1 MNQYNYP
8 TTILS
13 GQGALKE
20 FSDRLKG
27 KSHRQP
33 LIVTDKI
40 IRTCGV
46 LDKLTLLLKEREI
59 RFHVFDGIHPNPV
72 EEDVEKGTEAY
83 QENNCDSI
91 IAIGGGSPIDAAKA
105 IRIMAV
111 HPKPLAQY
119 DDAKGGDRKI
129 TRHMPP
135 LYAIPTTAG
144 TGSEVGRSSVI
155 ILKDTGKKTI
165 FFHPDLIPDIAVLE
179 PELTAGLPKH
189 ITAATGI
196 DAFVHCLETYFAPG
210 LHPMADGIAKEGM
223 ELILDWL
230 PVAVAEGNNLAAR
243 EMMLIAAAMG
253 AVAFQKGLGMIH
265 SLAHPLSSRFD
276 IHHGLANALLLPA
289 GVAFLE
295 RADLKQNQK
304 EKIAR
309 VKSILFQKG
318 IQKKSLWEG
327 CLAFL
332 EHIGIQT
339 GLSGLG
345 IRKED
350 LNALSKEAFEDPCHQ
365 NNMIPVNQKDLL
377 SVYQEAL

>member
-20 FSDRLKG
+20 FGDRLKG
-27 KSHRQP
+27 KLHSQP
-33 LIVTDKI
+33 LIVTDKTI
-40 IRTCGV
+40 KACGV
-46 LDKLTLLLKEREI
+46 LDKLTVLLTKHNIL
-59 RFHVFDGIHPNPV
+59 FHVFDEIHPNPI
-72 EEDVEKGTEAY
+72 EEDVEKGTTAY

-91 IAIGGGSPIDAAKA
+91 IAIGGGSPMDAAKA

-119 DDAKGGDRKI
+119 DDAKGGDQKI
-129 TRHMPP
+129 TRPMPP

-144 TGSEVGRSSVI
+144 TGSEVGRSAVI

-179 PELTAGLPKH
+179 PELTAGLPKE

-223 ELILDWL
+223 ELILEWL
-230 PVAVAEGNNLAAR
+230 PAAVADGNNLAAR
-243 EMMLIAAAMG
+243 EMMLLAASMG

-276 IHHGLANALLLPA
+276 IHHGLANAVLLPA

-295 RADLKQNQK
+295 RADLTQKQK

-318 IQKKSLWEG
+318 IQKETLREG

-345 IRKED
+345 IREED
-350 LNALSKEAFEDPCHQ
+350 LDALSVEAFEDPCHQ
-365 NNMIPVNQKDLL
+365 NNMIPVDQKDLL
-377 SVYQEAL
+377 LVYQEAL

>member
-20 FSDRLKG
+20 FSNRLKH

-46 LDKLTLLLKEREI
+46 LDKLTLLLTEREI
-59 RFHVFDGIHPNPV
+59 RFHVFDEIHPNPI
-72 EEDVEKGTEAY
+72 EEDVEKGTAAY

-111 HPKPLAQY
+111 HPKPFAQY

-129 TRHMPP
+129 TLHMPP

-144 TGSEVGRSSVI
+144 TGSEVGRSAVI

-165 FFHPDLIPDIAVLE
+165 FFHPNLIPDIAVLE
-179 PELTAGLPKH
+179 PELTAGLPKN

-223 ELILDWL
+223 ELILEWL

-243 EMMLIAAAMG
+243 EMMLMAAAMG

-276 IHHGLANALLLPA
+276 IHHGLANALLMPA

-295 RADLKQNQK
+295 RADLTQNQK
-304 EKIAR
+304 KKIAR
-309 VKSILFQKG
+309 VKSMLFQKG
-318 IQKKSLWEG
+318 IRKETLWEG

-332 EHIGIQT
+332 GHIGIHT

-345 IRKED
+345 IQEGD
-350 LNALSKEAFEDPCHQ
+350 LDTLSKEAFEDPCHQ
-365 NNMIPVNQKDLL
+365 NNMIPVDQKDLL
-377 SVYQEAL
+377 SVYREAL

>member
-20 FSDRLKG
+20 FGDRLKG
-27 KSHRQP
+27 KSRRHP
-33 LIVTDKI
+33 LIVTDKTI
-40 IRTCGV
+40 KACGV
-46 LDKLTLLLKEREI
+46 LDKLTVLLTKQNI
-59 RFHVFDGIHPNPV
+59 PFHVFDEIHPNPV
-72 EEDVEKGTEAY
+72 EEDVEKGTAAY
-83 QENNCDSI
+83 HENNCDSI
-91 IAIGGGSPIDAAKA
+91 IAIGGGSPMDAAKA
-105 IRIMAV
+105 IRIMVV

-119 DDAKGGDRKI
+119 DDATGGDQKI
-129 TRHMPP
+129 TRAMPP

-144 TGSEVGRSSVI
+144 TGSEVGRSAVI

-179 PELTAGLPKH
+179 PELTAGLPKE

-223 ELILDWL
+223 ELILEWL
-230 PVAVAEGNNLAAR
+230 PAAVADGNNLTAR
-243 EMMLIAAAMG
+243 EMMLLAASMG

-276 IHHGLANALLLPA
+276 IHHGLANAVLLPA
-289 GVAFLE
+289 GIAFLE
-295 RADLKQNQK
+295 RADLTQNQK
-304 EKIAR
+304 EKIAK
-309 VKSILFQKG
+309 VKSMLFQKG
-318 IQKKSLWEG
+318 IQKETLWEG
-327 CLAFL
+327 CQAFL
-332 EHIGIQT
+332 KHIGIQT

-345 IRKED
+345 IREED
-350 LNALSKEAFEDPCHQ
+350 LDALSAEAFEDPCHQ
-365 NNMIPVNQKDLL
+365 NNMIPVDQKDLL
-377 SVYQEAL
+377 RVYQEAL

>member
-8 TTILS
+8 TTIIS

-20 FSDRLKG
+20 FCDRLKE
-27 KSHRQP
+27 KSHKHP
-33 LIVTDKI
+33 LIVTDKT

-46 LDKLTLLLKEREI
+46 LDKLIVLLKEREI
-59 RFHVFDGIHPNPV
+59 RFHVFDEIHPNPI
-72 EEDVEKGTEAY
+72 EEDVEKGTAAY
-83 QENNCDSI
+83 QENKCDSI

-111 HPKPLAQY
+111 HPKPMAQY
-119 DDAKGGDRKI
+119 DDAKGGDQKI
-129 TRHMPP
+129 TSPMPP
-135 LYAIPTTAG
+135 LYAVPTTAG
-144 TGSEVGRSSVI
+144 TGSEVGRSAVI
-155 ILKDTGKKTI
+155 ILKATGKKTI

-179 PELTAGLPKH
+179 PELTAGLPKEV
-189 ITAATGI
+189 TAATGI
-196 DAFVHCLETYFAPG
+196 DAFVHCLETYFAPV

-223 ELILDWL
+223 ELILEWL
-230 PVAVAEGNNLAAR
+230 PAAVAEGNNLAAR
-243 EMMLIAAAMG
+243 ERMLIAAAMG

-295 RADLKQNQK
+295 RSDLKRNQK
-304 EKIAR
+304 EKIAK
-309 VKSILFQKG
+309 VKHMLFQQR
-318 IQKKSLWEG
+318 IQKENLWEG

-332 EHIGIQT
+332 EDIGIQT

-345 IRKED
+345 IREED
-350 LNALSKEAFEDPCHQ
+350 LEALSTEAFEDPCHQ
-365 NNMIPVNQKDLL
+365 TNMIPVSQKDLL
-377 SVYQEAL
+377 SIYREAL

>member
-1 MNQYNYP
+1 
-8 TTILS
+8 
-13 GQGALKE
+13 
-20 FSDRLKG
+20 
-27 KSHRQP
+27 
-33 LIVTDKI
+33 
-40 IRTCGV
+40 
-46 LDKLTLLLKEREI
+46 
-59 RFHVFDGIHPNPV
+59 
-72 EEDVEKGTEAY
+72 
-83 QENNCDSI
+83 
-91 IAIGGGSPIDAAKA
+91 
-105 IRIMAV
+105 
-111 HPKPLAQY
+111 
-119 DDAKGGDRKI
+119 
-129 TRHMPP
+129 
-135 LYAIPTTAG
+135 
-144 TGSEVGRSSVI
+144 
-155 ILKDTGKKTI
+155 
-165 FFHPDLIPDIAVLE
+165 
-179 PELTAGLPKH
+179 
-189 ITAATGI
+189 
-196 DAFVHCLETYFAPG
+196 
-210 LHPMADGIAKEGM
+210 MADGIAKEGM

-309 VKSILFQKG
+309 VKSMLFQKG
-318 IQKKSLWEG
+318 IQKKSLWES

-345 IRKED
+345 IREED

>member
-20 FSDRLKG
+20 FADRLRG
-27 KSHRQP
+27 KSHRHP
-33 LIVTDKI
+33 LIVTDKTVK
-40 IRTCGV
+40 TCGV
-46 LDKLTLLLKEREI
+46 LEKLTVLLTERKI
-59 RFHVFDGIHPNPV
+59 QSLVFDGIHPNPV
-72 EEDVEKGTEAY
+72 EEDVEKGTLAY

-91 IAIGGGSPIDAAKA
+91 IAIGGGSPMDAAKA
-105 IRIMAV
+105 IRIMTV
-111 HPKPLAQY
+111 HPAPFAQY

-129 TRHMPP
+129 TRPMPP
-135 LYAIPTTAG
+135 LYAVPTTAG
-144 TGSEVGRSSVI
+144 TGSEVGRSAVI

-165 FFHPDLIPDIAVLE
+165 FFHPNLIPDIAVLE

-196 DAFVHCLETYFAPG
+196 DAFVHCLETYFSPG

-223 ELILDWL
+223 ELILEWL
-230 PVAVAEGNNLAAR
+230 PVAVTDGNNLAAR

-289 GVAFLE
+289 GIAFLE
-295 RADLKQNQK
+295 RADLTQSQK

-309 VKSILFQKG
+309 VKSMLFQKG
-318 IQKKSLWEG
+318 IQKETLWEG

-332 EHIGIQT
+332 DKIGIQT

-345 IRKED
+345 IREED
-350 LNALSKEAFEDPCHQ
+350 LSALSTEAFEDPCHQ
-365 NNMIPVNQKDLL
+365 SNMVPVAQKDLL
-377 SVYQEAL
+377 TVYREAL

>member
-223 ELILDWL
+223 ELILEWL